1 MLGSVRKWSNRKLW
15 ITHDVTGIYCR
26 IESYCFIPETK
37 WNLGPTSKHIQDFPV
52 NMVHCEAVPTG
63 INWFDENKW
72 GSHFLRW
79 PTLLSTVWVIS
90 QGCLRRRGDDSTLAF
105 PPHMQDKLMI
115 DGVKPK
121 HIYIHTQVCVYS
133 MYIQIIL
140 CTYNKCVY
148 IYICIYNIRI
158 IYMIYVISIP
168 SFSNAHVAHLQV
180 LQVILQVRSGKSE
193 VYDYGISYD
202 YIRYLV

>member
-1 MLGSVRKWSNRKLW
+1 MLGSVRKWSNRKLL

-140 CTYNKCVY
+140 CTYNKCIY
-148 IYICIYNIRI
+148 IYVFI
-158 IYMIYVISIP
+158 IYASYTWYMSYRSQAFQTPMWPTSRFCKWSCKSGQGSLRCMITESAMI
-168 SFSNAHVAHLQV
+168 
-180 LQVILQVRSGKSE
+180 IL
-193 VYDYGISYD
+193 DI
-202 YIRYLV
+202 